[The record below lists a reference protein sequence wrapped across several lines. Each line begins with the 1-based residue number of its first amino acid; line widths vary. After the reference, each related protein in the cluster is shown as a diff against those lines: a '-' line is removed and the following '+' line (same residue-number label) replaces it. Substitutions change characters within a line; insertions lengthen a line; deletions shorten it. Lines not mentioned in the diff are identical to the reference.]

1 MVIAGYR
8 TRGTPAAESDTHS
21 RLQRSRSNRM
31 TSHDDRDN
39 ILTDQKL
46 HDLLKVEDE
55 MDRLAGLK
63 RDLPVE
69 PGRIR
74 VEDPQAPSS

>member
-1 MVIAGYR
+1 
-8 TRGTPAAESDTHS
+8 
-21 RLQRSRSNRM
+21 M
-31 TSHDDRDN
+31 TSHDNRDN

-63 RDLPVE
+63 RDLPVK
-69 PGRIR
+69 PGLLRD
-74 VEDPQAPSS
+74 EDPQTPFS

>member
-1 MVIAGYR
+1 
-8 TRGTPAAESDTHS
+8 
-21 RLQRSRSNRM
+21 M
-31 TSHDDRDN
+31 TSHEDRDN

>member
-1 MVIAGYR
+1 
-8 TRGTPAAESDTHS
+8 
-21 RLQRSRSNRM
+21 M
-31 TSHDDRDN
+31 TSHDNRDN

-63 RDLPVE
+63 RDLPVKS
-69 PGRIR
+69 G
-74 VEDPQAPSS
+74 VLLDEDAQAPSW